1 MKNFTFLSLLI
12 LSLTTTFAQEF
23 QGKAYYYISKTKMD
37 PNFRRKNIPPERK
50 QRIMERIK
58 SNLEKNYELDFD
70 STASLFYE
78 EERLDVSEEMDV

>member
-23 QGKAYYYISKTKMD
+23 QGKAYYISKTKMD
-37 PNFRRKNIPPERK
+37 PNFGKNIPPERK

-58 SNLEKNYELDFD
+58 SVWMFL
-70 STASLFYE
+70 
-78 EERLDVSEEMDV
+78 EEMDVLILCRL